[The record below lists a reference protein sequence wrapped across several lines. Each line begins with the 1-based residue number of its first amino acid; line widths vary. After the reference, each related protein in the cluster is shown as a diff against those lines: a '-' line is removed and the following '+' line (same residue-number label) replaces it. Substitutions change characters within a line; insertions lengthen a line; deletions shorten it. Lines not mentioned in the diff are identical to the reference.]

1 MHIADL
7 VRDKK
12 LEGIKDIRD
21 ESTRDIRVV
30 IDLKNGIHP
39 QKVLNY
45 IYKHSELETKF
56 HFNTLALLDGVP
68 QTLSFKSMLEAFLA
82 HRQVVIRRRTQFDLD
97 KALEREHIL
106 IGLKK
111 ALDHIEAI
119 IKTIKK
125 SKDTPTAQLNL
136 MKEFK
141 FSDRQAS
148 AILEMR
154 LQKLAGLERKNIELE
169 LEEKQKLIKELKTLL
184 ASEKK
189 ILELIKTE
197 MLEIKAKYGDARRTK
212 VVRGGVKE
220 ISEEDLVEDKESA
233 LVFTQGGYVKRTDP
247 AEYRVQKRGGVGV
260 VDLNTKEEDIVSILL
275 TTSTHSDLLFFTD
288 KGKAYQMKMY
298 DIPEGRR
305 ATRGKSIMN
314 FLSLSA
320 DENVTSILPMPKSLK
335 DEKMSLAMLT
345 KNGTIKKV
353 SADSFKDVRRSGL
366 IAIKLEQGDEL
377 LSAFFVRKGD
387 SMILATKKGQSI
399 RFKETDVR
407 EMGRA
412 AGGVRGVKLGKGDV
426 VVGADVVRPDF
437 KNPNMLV
444 MMENGYG
451 KRTPMKEYK
460 IQKRG
465 GSGMKTAKVTPKTGN
480 VISAKIVTDELTQVI
495 AMSKKSQVVKVD
507 LSTIPI
513 LGRAT
518 QGVRIMKPREGDSLA
533 SLTCL

>member
-1 MHIADL
+1 M
-7 VRDKK
+7 
-12 LEGIKDIRD
+12 
-21 ESTRDIRVV
+21 
-30 IDLKNGIHP
+30 
-39 QKVLNY
+39 
-45 IYKHSELETKF
+45 
-56 HFNTLALLDGVP
+56 
-68 QTLSFKSMLEAFLA
+68 
-82 HRQVVIRRRTQFDLD
+82 
-97 KALEREHIL
+97 
-106 IGLKK
+106 
-111 ALDHIEAI
+111 
-119 IKTIKK
+119 
-125 SKDTPTAQLNL
+125 
-136 MKEFK
+136 
-141 FSDRQAS
+141 
-148 AILEMR
+148 
-154 LQKLAGLERKNIELE
+154 
-169 LEEKQKLIKELKTLL
+169 
-184 ASEKK
+184 
-189 ILELIKTE
+189 
-197 MLEIKAKYGDARRTK
+197 
-212 VVRGGVKE
+212 
-220 ISEEDLVEDKESA
+220 
-233 LVFTQGGYVKRTDP
+233 FTQGGYVKRTDP

-387 SMILATKKGQSI
+387 SMIIATKKGQSI

>member
-1 MHIADL
+1 
-7 VRDKK
+7 
-12 LEGIKDIRD
+12 
-21 ESTRDIRVV
+21 
-30 IDLKNGIHP
+30 
-39 QKVLNY
+39 
-45 IYKHSELETKF
+45 
-56 HFNTLALLDGVP
+56 
-68 QTLSFKSMLEAFLA
+68 
-82 HRQVVIRRRTQFDLD
+82 
-97 KALEREHIL
+97 
-106 IGLKK
+106 
-111 ALDHIEAI
+111 
-119 IKTIKK
+119 
-125 SKDTPTAQLNL
+125 
-136 MKEFK
+136 
-141 FSDRQAS
+141 
-148 AILEMR
+148 
-154 LQKLAGLERKNIELE
+154 
-169 LEEKQKLIKELKTLL
+169 
-184 ASEKK
+184 
-189 ILELIKTE
+189 
-197 MLEIKAKYGDARRTK
+197 
-212 VVRGGVKE
+212 
-220 ISEEDLVEDKESA
+220 
-233 LVFTQGGYVKRTDP
+233 
-247 AEYRVQKRGGVGV
+247 
-260 VDLNTKEEDIVSILL
+260 
-275 TTSTHSDLLFFTD
+275 
-288 KGKAYQMKMY
+288 
-298 DIPEGRR
+298 
-305 ATRGKSIMN
+305 MN